1 VGWLPLIR
9 AFYDLHFAFPAR
21 SPVPTHPGATSATGQ
36 MVLQAKAGEKT
47 TSAMK
52 MNQARNE
59 REIVETFQY
68 LKCLAALVVNSKW

>member
-1 VGWLPLIR
+1 
-9 AFYDLHFAFPAR
+9 
-21 SPVPTHPGATSATGQ
+21 

-68 LKCLAALVVNSKW
+68 LKSLAALVVNSK